1 MGGGFS
7 VVTAVVRVQSLAQEI
22 LHAMG
27 VAKKL
32 KKKKKKQENKK
43 NIIQLGLCPS
53 LCQNWYKQSF

>member
-32 KKKKKKQENKK
+32 KKKKKTGKQKEYNPAWIMSIFMPK
-43 NIIQLGLCPS
+43 LV
-53 LCQNWYKQSF
+53 

>member
-32 KKKKKKQENKK
+32 KKKKKKT
-43 NIIQLGLCPS
+43 G
-53 LCQNWYKQSF
+53 KQKEYNPAWIMSIFMPKLV